1 VTDDNRA
8 LLDMEDLEDFGMASR
23 EEVRDVLRAVHVAI
37 SEGYS
42 QETEGGPAD
51 GRVVFALPSLS
62 EVLEVLEHVEEV
74 RRREAEEKMEKNIS
88 SRDDNNDVEEHKD
101 QEQPKE
107 SSKSRCTCS

>member
-8 LLDMEDLEDFGMASR
+8 LLDMEDLEDFGMASS

-42 QETEGGPAD
+42 QETEEGGPTD
-51 GRVVFALPSLS
+51 GRVVFALPSLP

-74 RRREAEEKMEKNIS
+74 RRREAEEKMEKNSS
-88 SRDDNNDVEEHKD
+88 SRDDVEEHKD